1 MLWETTDSY
10 FSGEGQNA
18 IFSMAGDGLTE
29 VEIGSAFLPSKE
41 SDVLLKAFAQNR
53 DVTIAISHTRI
64 DVQQLHKNIS
74 TEQVSGNSFLIKF
87 IKINQKMNETKR
99 KIALE
104 NRMNRAI
111 LEHLLHSYMEFIA
124 RSVSTLSLCPLT
136 YPLLQSVIYKVFNL
150 RHVVHPRGICLKIY
164 FSRRWTIH

>member
-1 MLWETTDSY
+1 MLWKTTDSC

-53 DVTIAISHTRI
+53 EVTIAISHTRI
-64 DVQQLHKNIS
+64 DVHQLHKNIS
-74 TEQVSGNSFLIKF
+74 TEQVSVNLFLIKF
-87 IKINQKMNETKR
+87 MKINQKMIERKR
-99 KIALE
+99 KIELE

-111 LEHLLHSYMEFIA
+111 LESLLQSYMEFIA
-124 RSVSTLSLCPLT
+124 RSVFMLTL
-136 YPLLQSVIYKVFNL
+136 YP
-150 RHVVHPRGICLKIY
+150 
-164 FSRRWTIH
+164 

>member
-1 MLWETTDSY
+1 MLWKTTYSC

-64 DVQQLHKNIS
+64 DVHQLHKNIS
-74 TEQVSGNSFLIKF
+74 TEQVSVNLFF
-87 IKINQKMNETKR
+87 IIFMKINQKMIERKR
-99 KIALE
+99 KIELE

-111 LEHLLHSYMEFIA
+111 LESLLQSYMEFIA
-124 RSVSTLSLCPLT
+124 RSVFMLTL
-136 YPLLQSVIYKVFNL
+136 YP
-150 RHVVHPRGICLKIY
+150 
-164 FSRRWTIH
+164 

>member
-1 MLWETTDSY
+1 
-10 FSGEGQNA
+10 
-18 IFSMAGDGLTE
+18 MAGDGLTE

-64 DVQQLHKNIS
+64 DVHQLHKNIS
-74 TEQVSGNSFLIKF
+74 TEQVSDNSLFLIKF
-87 IKINQKMNETKR
+87 MKINQKMNETKR
-99 KIALE
+99 KIELE

-111 LEHLLHSYMEFIA
+111 LQSLLQSYMEFIA
-124 RSVSTLSLCPLT
+124 RSVLT
-136 YPLLQSVIYKVFNL
+136 FYLYPLLQSVIYKVFNL
-150 RHVVHPRGICLKIY
+150 RKFPHPRGICLKIY

>member
-1 MLWETTDSY
+1 MLWKTTDCC

-64 DVQQLHKNIS
+64 DVHQLHKNIS
-74 TEQVSGNSFLIKF
+74 TEQVSVNLFLIKF
-87 IKINQKMNETKR
+87 MKINQKMIERKR
-99 KIALE
+99 KIELE

-111 LEHLLHSYMEFIA
+111 LESLLQSYMEFIA
-124 RSVSTLSLCPLT
+124 RSVFMLTL
-136 YPLLQSVIYKVFNL
+136 YP
-150 RHVVHPRGICLKIY
+150 
-164 FSRRWTIH
+164 

>member
-1 MLWETTDSY
+1 MLWKTTDSC

-41 SDVLLKAFAQNR
+41 SDLLLKAFAQNR

-64 DVQQLHKNIS
+64 DVHQLHKNIS
-74 TEQVSGNSFLIKF
+74 TEQVSVNLFLIKF
-87 IKINQKMNETKR
+87 MKINQKMIERKR
-99 KIALE
+99 KIELE

-111 LEHLLHSYMEFIA
+111 LESLLQSYMEFIA
-124 RSVSTLSLCPLT
+124 RSVFMLTL
-136 YPLLQSVIYKVFNL
+136 YP
-150 RHVVHPRGICLKIY
+150 
-164 FSRRWTIH
+164 

>member
-1 MLWETTDSY
+1 MLWKTTDSC

-41 SDVLLKAFAQNR
+41 SDLLLKAFAQNR

-64 DVQQLHKNIS
+64 DVHQLHKNIS
-74 TEQVSGNSFLIKF
+74 TEQVSVNLFLIKF
-87 IKINQKMNETKR
+87 MKINQEMIERKR
-99 KIALE
+99 KIELE

-111 LEHLLHSYMEFIA
+111 LESLLQSYMEFIA
-124 RSVSTLSLCPLT
+124 RSVFMLTL
-136 YPLLQSVIYKVFNL
+136 YP
-150 RHVVHPRGICLKIY
+150 
-164 FSRRWTIH
+164 

>member
-1 MLWETTDSY
+1 MLWKTTYSC

-64 DVQQLHKNIS
+64 DVHQLHKNIS
-74 TEQVSGNSFLIKF
+74 TEQVSVNLFLIKF
-87 IKINQKMNETKR
+87 MKINQKMIERKR
-99 KIALE
+99 KIELE

-111 LEHLLHSYMEFIA
+111 LESLLQSYMEFIA
-124 RSVSTLSLCPLT
+124 RSVFMLTL
-136 YPLLQSVIYKVFNL
+136 YP
-150 RHVVHPRGICLKIY
+150 
-164 FSRRWTIH
+164 

>member
-1 MLWETTDSY
+1 
-10 FSGEGQNA
+10 
-18 IFSMAGDGLTE
+18 MAGDGLTE

-64 DVQQLHKNIS
+64 DVHQLHKNIS
-74 TEQVSGNSFLIKF
+74 TEQVSVNSFFIKF
-87 IKINQKMNETKR
+87 MKINQKMNEIKR
-99 KIALE
+99 KKALE

-111 LEHLLHSYMEFIA
+111 LQSLLQSYMEFIA
-124 RSVSTLSLCPLT
+124 RSVLT
-136 YPLLQSVIYKVFNL
+136 FYPHPLLQSVVYKVFNL
-150 RHVVHPRGICLKIY
+150 RKFIHPGGICLKIY

>member
-1 MLWETTDSY
+1 MLWKTTDSC

-64 DVQQLHKNIS
+64 DVHQLHKNIS
-74 TEQVSGNSFLIKF
+74 TEQVSVNLFLIKF
-87 IKINQKMNETKR
+87 MKINQKMIERKR
-99 KIALE
+99 KIELE

-111 LEHLLHSYMEFIA
+111 LESLLQSYMEFIA
-124 RSVSTLSLCPLT
+124 RSVFMLTL
-136 YPLLQSVIYKVFNL
+136 YP
-150 RHVVHPRGICLKIY
+150 
-164 FSRRWTIH
+164 

>member
-1 MLWETTDSY
+1 
-10 FSGEGQNA
+10 
-18 IFSMAGDGLTE
+18 MAGDGLTE

-87 IKINQKMNETKR
+87 FKINQKMNETKR

-111 LEHLLHSYMEFIA
+111 LEHLLHSYMELIA

-150 RHVVHPRGICLKIY
+150 RLVHPRGICLKIY

>member
-1 MLWETTDSY
+1 MLWKTTDSC

-64 DVQQLHKNIS
+64 DVHQLHKNIS
-74 TEQVSGNSFLIKF
+74 TEQVSVNLFSVKF
-87 IKINQKMNETKR
+87 TKINQKMIERKR
-99 KIALE
+99 KIELE

-111 LEHLLHSYMEFIA
+111 LESLLQSYMEFIA
-124 RSVSTLSLCPLT
+124 RSVFMLTL
-136 YPLLQSVIYKVFNL
+136 YP
-150 RHVVHPRGICLKIY
+150 
-164 FSRRWTIH
+164 

>member
-1 MLWETTDSY
+1 MKNDW

-64 DVQQLHKNIS
+64 DVHQLHKNIS
-74 TEQVSGNSFLIKF
+74 TEQVCMNSLFLIKF
-87 IKINQKMNETKR
+87 MKINWFWRKWTKE
-99 KIALE
+99 KE
-104 NRMNRAI
+104 
-111 LEHLLHSYMEFIA
+111 
-124 RSVSTLSLCPLT
+124 
-136 YPLLQSVIYKVFNL
+136 K
-150 RHVVHPRGICLKIY
+150 
-164 FSRRWTIH
+164 